1 MGIANAAVS
10 KRLTRLPLCL
20 LVALLP
26 DTRVESQSLSHLD
39 AAKESTARDAFLQKR
54 PLLQISGPNPIIV
67 RGRKGAWDEDVIEAC
82 DVLKD
87 FETYYFYYHG
97 VPKDQSKWGVLGYRI
112 GLATAGHPLG
122 PWVKYGDQPILDLGP
137 KGSWEDKHV
146 ASAFVLKEKPGKFVM
161 WYSGAGQSTP
171 WGIGIASAAKPEGP
185 WQKYER
191 NPIIPNFGYVGGVV
205 KLNGKYYLYTEHPIG
220 STAPD
225 YGPISLATANSPEGP
240 WTIWDGNPVLS
251 AGSPGAWDD
260 GGYSE
265 SKVTYWDGLFHI
277 FYGGAKEYQPRILTR
292 ESIGYAT
299 SPDGFHFTRYGGN
312 PVAAR
317 EAEPNI
323 ASYSEV
329 HTLFEPPF
337 IYAFHTIRYIDSTK
351 ASVPGSTGIEDLG
364 VQILAPN
371 SPFNLTMPVMAGG
384 TLGAGATTDLR
395 QSPPVSMSLA
405 AHISLTA
412 ECRYAASATGAMRV
426 HVRSSTDGLRYDT
439 NDFFAFSNDLLP
451 GDVSRKTEAVA
462 PGVRFIKVIV
472 ENTDKSVGLADYEVV
487 ATLSR

>member
-1 MGIANAAVS
+1 MSINNGVS
-10 KRLTRLPLCL
+10 KRLAGLLLWLLAVSVPEARLK
-20 LVALLP
+20 
-26 DTRVESQSLSHLD
+26 SQSLSPVN
-39 AAKESTARDAFLQKR
+39 AAKQSSAPDAFLERR
-54 PLLQISGPNPIIV
+54 PFLQIPGPNPIVV
-67 RGRKGAWDEDVIEAC
+67 RGGKGAWDEDVIEAC

-97 VPKDQSKWGVLGYRI
+97 VPKDQTKWGVLGYRI
-112 GLATAGHPLG
+112 GLATASHPLG
-122 PWVKYGDQPILDLGP
+122 PWVKYGDQPVLDLGP

-171 WGIGIASAAKPEGP
+171 WSIGIATASKPEGP
-185 WQKYER
+185 WRKYER

-205 KLNGKYYLYTEHPIG
+205 KLNGTYYLYTEHPIG

-240 WTIWDGNPVLS
+240 WTIWDHNPVLA
-251 AGSPGAWDD
+251 AGSSGAWDD

-292 ESIGYAT
+292 ESIGYA
-299 SPDGFHFTRYGGN
+299 SSADGFHFTRFGGN

-317 EAEPNI
+317 EAEPNM

-337 IYAFHTIRYIDSTK
+337 VYAFHTIRYVDPK
-351 ASVPGSTGIEDLG
+351 MAPVPGGTGIEDLG
-364 VQILAPN
+364 VQILAPD
-371 SPFNLTMPVMAGG
+371 SAFSIAMPAVGG
-384 TLGAGATTDLR
+384 RTLAAGATTVLR
-395 QSPPVSMSLA
+395 QSPPISVSLV
-405 AHISLTA
+405 AHVSLTA
-412 ECRYAASATGAMRV
+412 ECKYAAAATGAMRV
-426 HVRSSTDGLRYDT
+426 HVRSSADGLNYDSS
-439 NDFFAFSNDLLP
+439 DLLVFANDLVP
-451 GDVSRKTEAVA
+451 GGVARKTVYLE

-472 ENTDKSVGLADYEVV
+472 ENTDKSAGLADYEVM